1 MFLSTNKGGT
11 SMSIIAT
18 NVSSF
23 EEIVSRHIKNV
34 KEFGLKDLSNWL
46 ERLDASLYSDR
57 PKHLKIIKIQRR
69 TILTSI
75 GLLSFKRRYYYDE
88 INNQYLYLLDSFLKI
103 PKRIKILDEV
113 KYQVI
118 EAACEMSYEK
128 AGRYGSDKNYP
139 ISKSTVCRAIKNLK
153 FDIDDNLY
161 VKNNDAIVHLQIDE
175 KFLHILGSK
184 NKKKLYTATIFQ
196 GKKEIGRKGKMMLL
210 NRRILSSNK
219 LNKLFSKINYYL
231 DKQYKLT
238 VDDEIYVSGDL
249 ATYIQKS
256 PEKIFACKAIYV
268 PDKFHIKSPILKE
281 LAIKVKDHELNNKK
295 YMDDLTSLIEQDDKL
310 NTNDSLMKIVRLYK
324 KNNEAFKPYQSTN
337 YLGCSQECMN
347 SHYFSPRFDKVGN
360 KFKDKT
366 ITILTAILESK
377 LNNENI
383 RISLKE
389 KEYYDEV
396 NYLLGGS
403 KYEREKYDIDKTEMS
418 YQTRKMFMKIE
429 YGGN

>member
-1 MFLSTNKGGT
+1 
-11 SMSIIAT
+11 MSIIAT

-34 KEFGLKDLSNWL
+34 KEYGLKDLSNWL
-46 ERLDASLYSDR
+46 ERLDAKLYTNR
-57 PKHLKIIKIQRR
+57 PKHLKIIKIQNR
-69 TILTSI
+69 TVLTTI

-88 INNQYLYLLDSFLKI
+88 INDQYLYLLDSFFKI
-103 PKRIKILDEV
+103 PKRVKILDEV
-113 KYQVI
+113 KYQII

-128 AGRYGSDKNYP
+128 AGRYGSDKDYP
-139 ISKSTVCRAIKNLK
+139 ISKSTVCRTIKSLK
-153 FDIDDNLY
+153 FEVDDNLY
-161 VKNNDAIVHLQIDE
+161 LKKNNAIVHLQIDE

-196 GKKEIGRKGKMMLL
+196 GKSEIGRKGKMRLL

-238 VDDEIYVSGDL
+238 IDDEIYVSGDL

-256 PEKIFACKAIYV
+256 PEKILICKAVYV

-281 LAIKVKDHELNNKK
+281 LAIRAKDNELNDKK
-295 YMDDLTSLIEQDDKL
+295 YMNDLIELIEKDDEL
-310 NTNDSLMKIVRLYK
+310 NKNDSLIKIVKLYK
-324 KNNEAFKPYQSTN
+324 KNSEVFKPYQSIN

-360 KFKDKT
+360 KFKEKT
-366 ITILTAILESK
+366 ITTLTAILESK

-389 KEYYDEV
+389 KKYYDEV
-396 NYLLGGS
+396 DYRLGGS
-403 KYEREKYDIDKTEMS
+403 KYEREKYDIDKSEMS

>member
-1 MFLSTNKGGT
+1 
-11 SMSIIAT
+11 MSIIAT

>member
-1 MFLSTNKGGT
+1 MFLSANKGGT

-23 EEIVSRHIKNV
+23 EEIVSRHLKNV

-57 PKHLKIIKIQRR
+57 QKHLKIIKIQRR

-103 PKRIKILDEV
+103 PKRIKIFDEV

-396 NYLLGGS
+396 NYLLGDS

>member
-1 MFLSTNKGGT
+1 
-11 SMSIIAT
+11 MSIIAT

-128 AGRYGSDKNYP
+128 AGRYGSDKDYP

-256 PEKIFACKAIYV
+256 SENIFVCKAIYV

>member
-1 MFLSTNKGGT
+1 MFLSANKGGT

-128 AGRYGSDKNYP
+128 AGRYGSDKDYP

-256 PEKIFACKAIYV
+256 PENIFVCKAIYV

-389 KEYYDEV
+389 KAYYDEV

>member
-1 MFLSTNKGGT
+1 MFLSANKGGT

-184 NKKKLYTATIFQ
+184 NEKKLYTATIFQ
-196 GKKEIGRKGKMMLL
+196 
-210 NRRILSSNK
+210 
-219 LNKLFSKINYYL
+219 
-231 DKQYKLT
+231 
-238 VDDEIYVSGDL
+238 V
-249 ATYIQKS
+249 
-256 PEKIFACKAIYV
+256 
-268 PDKFHIKSPILKE
+268 
-281 LAIKVKDHELNNKK
+281 
-295 YMDDLTSLIEQDDKL
+295 
-310 NTNDSLMKIVRLYK
+310 NT
-324 KNNEAFKPYQSTN
+324 
-337 YLGCSQECMN
+337 
-347 SHYFSPRFDKVGN
+347 
-360 KFKDKT
+360 
-366 ITILTAILESK
+366 
-377 LNNENI
+377 
-383 RISLKE
+383 
-389 KEYYDEV
+389 
-396 NYLLGGS
+396 
-403 KYEREKYDIDKTEMS
+403 
-418 YQTRKMFMKIE
+418 
-429 YGGN
+429 